1 MSPTVATKET
11 KENNV
16 DKPQIRSEAGAI
28 LYGVTA
34 FAAIGGFIF
43 GYDFGVTSGVLVMP
57 AFQEYFAPLTPANK
71 GALNSLMGT
80 GAVFGCLFAGSCS
93 DWRGRRDSIAFFALV
108 FVVGGILQ
116 CAAQNLGMQLVGR
129 FVSGLSV
136 GACSVL
142 SPLYM
147 AELAPKEIRGRLV
160 AFQQLMIDIG
170 LFVSSWID
178 YGTGEIVG
186 EWSWRA
192 PYGIQIIPG
201 LILALCPLL
210 LPRSPRWLIEKGRK
224 AEALAVLARVHG
236 RGDENHPYVQ
246 QEFNEIQDNVELE
259 NQLAVKSY
267 ISMLRD
273 PKNRRVLW
281 VGTSIAIFQ
290 QLTGANVIMYY
301 ATLMFEQ
308 AGLQGSASLLANGID
323 YALMVIFCIP
333 AMFIVD
339 RVGRR
344 KLMLTGTVAMGIGF
358 ILMAGVYGGVGHTVW
373 DEANLT
379 HAVDMG
385 GNKGA
390 DYAVI
395 VIIFLFVCFYA
406 ITWAPCAWIYI
417 SEIFPLRIRSKGFAF
432 ASALLWVGNVLVGQ
446 ITPILMNAI
455 TFYTYVVYAAIAIII
470 FLFLYFFTPE
480 PKGLSLEE
488 VEVIFQGPI
497 FVHNLDYD
505 AYLSAHREDVER
517 LRAEVEAAK
526 QRGEKTNGSEW
537 NDVKNP
543 ASVDNVSVEQ
553 NNV

>member
-1 MSPTVATKET
+1 MAPIVATKDT
-11 KENNV
+11 KKGDPSV
-16 DKPQIRSEAGAI
+16 KSEAGWI
-28 LYGVTA
+28 LYSVTA

-43 GYDFGVTSGVLVMP
+43 GYDFGVTSGVLVMSN
-57 AFQEYFAPLTPANK
+57 FQDYFAPLTPEKK

-80 GAVFGCLFAGSCS
+80 GAVFGCIFAGSCS

-108 FVVGGILQ
+108 FVVGGVLQ

-178 YGTGEIVG
+178 YGTGEINST
-186 EWSWRA
+186 WSWRT

-201 LILALCPLL
+201 LILAMCPLL
-210 LPRSPRWLIEKGRK
+210 LPRSPRWLLEKGRK
-224 AEALAVLARVHG
+224 DEALAVLARVHG
-236 RGDENHPYVQ
+236 NGDVNHPYVQ
-246 QEFNEIQDNVELE
+246 QEYQEIQDNVELE

-267 ISMLRD
+267 ISMLKD
-273 PKNRRVLW
+273 PANRRVLW
-281 VGTSIAIFQ
+281 VGCSIAIFQ

-308 AGLQGSASLLANGID
+308 AGLQSSASLLANGID
-323 YALMVIFCIP
+323 YALMVLFCIP

-344 KLMLTGTVAMGIGF
+344 QLMITGTIAMGVGF
-358 ILMAGVYGGVGHTVW
+358 VLMAGIYGGVGHTVW
-373 DEANLT
+373 DPVNLT

-417 SEIFPLRIRSKGFAF
+417 AEIFPLRIRSKGFAF

-455 TFYTYVVYAAIAIII
+455 TFYTYVVYAAIAVII
-470 FLFLYFFTPE
+470 FIFLYFFCPE

-488 VEVIFQGPI
+488 MEVIFQGPI
-497 FVHNLDYD
+497 FVNNLDYD
-505 AYLSAHREDVER
+505 SYLAAHREDVER
-517 LRAEVEAAK
+517 LRAEVERVKHQVEAPQNEWKDEKAAADI
-526 QRGEKTNGSEW
+526 G
-537 NDVKNP
+537 ND
-543 ASVDNVSVEQ
+543 AAGQNV
-553 NNV
+553 